1 MNTNAPRNLENLEC
15 GQAASIQA
23 MSVGAELHARLSA
36 LGLRP
41 GRLVEVIRRA
51 ALGGPLQVRAGTT
64 EVMLRR
70 REAARILVTP
80 EPALDS

>member
-51 ALGGPLQVRAGTT
+51 AMGGPLHVRVGTT

-70 REAARILVTP
+70 REATRILVTP

>member
-1 MNTNAPRNLENLEC
+1 MNTNAPRNLENLDC

-23 MSVGAELHARLSA
+23 MSVSAELHARLSA
-36 LGLRP
+36 LGLQP
-41 GRLVEVIRRA
+41 GKLVEVIRRA
-51 ALGGPLQVRAGTT
+51 AMGGPLHVRVGTT

-80 EPALDS
+80 GPALAS